1 MKRLVILVV
10 SISEFI
16 LVAAQSS
23 VGNQLSHSTNKT
35 FPDVSRSRNITTD
48 NTFLIKD
55 DSLYNVTVDYIWKIK
70 NAFYIEAHTDIS
82 DTIVHVKIIEPK
94 VNNNSTM
101 SRIKVGNTYSMRLF
115 RYYPYPL
122 KHSTDYYLNY
132 NFLFGNSIVCVQ
144 ATDCLSYIFTTNNL
158 VGLSYYSKNDGYISN
173 NSIDRYRRVKDQE
186 VAYKTF
192 NSIIRKD
199 ILSIIDLV
207 DTSQVMA
214 NLKKMAISFSI
225 VDHKH
230 IHCLPPYRL
239 EKKTQYYNSK
249 LKRLSFPDKL
259 YYLITYP
266 AVFDTISAKEFEK
279 ALVISKIDVVYHY
292 QDYITCRILWHST
305 LTSYNYCT
313 YLSFKYWNDT
323 YKLVGVSSF

>member
-1 MKRLVILVV
+1 MKRLVILIV
-10 SISEFI
+10 SLVEFI
-16 LVAAQSS
+16 LVAAQSN
-23 VGNQLSHSTNKT
+23 VGNQVSHSTNKT
-35 FPDVSRSRNITTD
+35 LSDVSGSID
-48 NTFLIKD
+48 NTCLIMD
-55 DSLYNVTVDYIWKIK
+55 DSLYNVTIDYLWRIK
-70 NAFYIEAHTDIS
+70 NAFYIGAHTDIS
-82 DTIVHVKIIEPK
+82 DTKVHVKIIEPK
-94 VNNNSTM
+94 VNINSTV

-122 KHSTDYYLNY
+122 RHSTDYYQNY
-132 NFLFGNSIVCVQ
+132 NFLFGNSIVCLQ

-158 VGLSYYSKNDGYISN
+158 VGLSYYSENDDSSGN
-173 NSIDRYRRVKDQE
+173 NSLDLHQRTKDQE

-192 NSIIRKD
+192 TSIIRKD
-199 ILSIIDLV
+199 SLSIIDLV

-214 NLKKMAISFSI
+214 NLKKMSVSFSI
-225 VDHKH
+225 VDHKN
-230 IHCLPPYRL
+230 IHCLPPYKL
-239 EKKTQYYNSK
+239 EKKPQHFNNK
-249 LKRLSFPDKL
+249 LKGLAFPDKL

-292 QDYITCRILWHST
+292 QEYITYRILWHST
-305 LTSYNYCT
+305 LASYNYCT